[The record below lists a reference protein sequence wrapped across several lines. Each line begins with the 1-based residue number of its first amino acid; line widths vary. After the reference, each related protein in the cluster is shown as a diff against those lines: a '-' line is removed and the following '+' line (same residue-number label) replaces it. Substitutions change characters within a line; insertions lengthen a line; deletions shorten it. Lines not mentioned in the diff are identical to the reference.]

1 MPSIDCE
8 NRVTDRSRAL
18 GGELK
23 AVVFTRACGATTEIS
38 TQVSVITDDS
48 SPRGVGNVLVLD
60 SDSGRAP
67 SDSVG
72 RVAVTLAWRGV
83 DTLIVR
89 HDRRARV
96 YKSERVVLGVTVI
109 VRADSLP

>member
-1 MPSIDCE
+1 M
-8 NRVTDRSRAL
+8 TDRSLAP
-18 GGELK
+18 GGDLK

-38 TQVSVITDDS
+38 TQVFVITEDS
-48 SPRGVGNVLVLD
+48 SPPGAGNVLVLD

-72 RVAVTLAWRGV
+72 RVSVILAWRGV

-89 HDRRARV
+89 HDSRAPV
-96 YKSERVVLGVTVI
+96 FKSERVVQGVTVI